1 MEGEKQSVRVQTSVL
16 NGIEKK
22 ALVSMASKTPEWV
35 TSDML
40 TWVGLLGAVIAAFGY
55 ALSNLNLNW
64 LWLTYLGIVMNWFGD
79 SMDGTLAR
87 VRKQQRPV
95 YGFYLDHNIDG
106 ITLTI
111 VCIGAG
117 LSNMV
122 HFSLAM
128 LVLAVYLLLS
138 IYTYINIDLKGEHIL
153 TFGKMGPT
161 EVRLIARKVVGLKE
175 RVDDCRRNVPPDG
188 EAKEDNVIVRYLR
201 SLIRH
206 RGAGGLVPHLNGAAG
221 VRVLPVQVSSR
232 VGDLRPD
239 FVNIRPGSLRKVFR
253 HRTGHAACRK
263 IRH

>member
-1 MEGEKQSVRVQTSVL
+1 MEGEKQSVRIQTSVL
-16 NGIEKK
+16 NGLEKK
-22 ALVSMASKTPEWV
+22 ALVAMANKMPEWV
-35 TSDML
+35 SSDML
-40 TWVGLLGAVIAAFGY
+40 TWVGLIGAVIAAFGY
-55 ALSNLNLNW
+55 ALSNYNLCW

-111 VCIGAG
+111 VCVGAG

-161 EVRLIARKVVGLKE
+161 EFRLIVIILTMIYQFFPSVHNYAKITTFLGKPVVWGMFDYFIAGVFVILTIIYLVTLIKDGIAFAKLDPLPKRK
-175 RVDDCRRNVPPDG
+175 
-188 EAKEDNVIVRYLR
+188 KED
-201 SLIRH
+201 
-206 RGAGGLVPHLNGAAG
+206 
-221 VRVLPVQVSSR
+221 
-232 VGDLRPD
+232 
-239 FVNIRPGSLRKVFR
+239 
-253 HRTGHAACRK
+253 
-263 IRH
+263 

>member
-1 MEGEKQSVRVQTSVL
+1 MEGIRQSERVQTSVL

-22 ALVSMASKTPEWV
+22 ALVAMANKMPEWV
-35 TSDML
+35 SSDML

-55 ALSNLNLNW
+55 ALSNYNLCW

-79 SMDGTLAR
+79 SLDGTLAR

-95 YGFYLDHNIDG
+95 YGFYLDHNVDG

-111 VCIGAG
+111 VCVGAG

-138 IYTYINIDLKGEHIL
+138 IYTYINIDLKGKHQL

-161 EVRLIARKVVGLKE
+161 EFRLIVILLTMIYQFFPSVHNYTKITTFLGKPVVWGMF
-175 RVDDCRRNVPPDG
+175 DYF
-188 EAKEDNVIVRYLR
+188 I
-201 SLIRH
+201 
-206 RGAGGLVPHLNGAAG
+206 AG
-221 VRVLPVQVSSR
+221 VFVILTIIYLVTLIKDGIEFAKLDPLPK
-232 VGDLRPD
+232 
-239 FVNIRPGSLRKVFR
+239 RK
-253 HRTGHAACRK
+253 K
-263 IRH
+263 D